1 MTQKEQAKA
10 IDAALDRLETD
21 GTTTAFQVVSRQTG
35 AVVVGNLATRSA
47 AEAERDRLGQQAAQ
61 GDVRHLGERQDYDV
75 QTVSGL
81 HLPPAAEG

>member
-1 MTQKEQAKA
+1 MDRKTQKAV
-10 IDAALDRLETD
+10 DAAIEKAHE
-21 GTTTAFQVVSRQTG
+21 GSCTAFRVVSRQTG
-35 AVVVGNLATRSA
+35 VVVVGNIATRSA

-81 HLPPAAEG
+81 HLPPATEG